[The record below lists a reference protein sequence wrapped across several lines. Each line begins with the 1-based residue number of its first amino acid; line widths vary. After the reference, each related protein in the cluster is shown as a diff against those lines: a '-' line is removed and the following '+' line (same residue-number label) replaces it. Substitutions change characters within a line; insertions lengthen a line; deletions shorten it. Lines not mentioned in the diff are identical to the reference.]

1 MKKQN
6 ILIIGNGKIGQAI
19 YHLLKSNHL
28 NKENI
33 IEIYDKDP
41 LKNKCKESLGNCTV
55 GKDFIFLCVP
65 SWIEEEVLLEI
76 KENLNPK
83 TILIPLSKGINVASR
98 KSMDRLIE
106 EDTNSAKYALLSG
119 PMVAHEIIEGKMSY
133 AVLASK
139 DKKVFK
145 KVSVLFAETKLKLEY
160 QKDVHSIAI
169 SAVLKNIYTLGIGIV
184 EGSEERNNTKGYL
197 SAMAINEMLAIIKIL
212 KLNEHIILG
221 TAGVGDFIA
230 TSSSEHS
237 QNRKLGKEIYERGSA
252 TFKSEGFVSLAS
264 LLKMLGKKSKKF
276 IFLSLIEK
284 IIINKKDP
292 KLEIEKFLK
301 EI

>member
-1 MKKQN
+1 MKQK

-19 YHLLKSNHL
+19 YHLLRSNPL

-33 IEIYDKDP
+33 IAVYDNDP
-41 LKNKCKESLGNCTV
+41 LKNKCKENLNDCTID
-55 GKDFIFLCVP
+55 KDFIFLCVP
-65 SWIEEEVLLEI
+65 SWVEEEVLLEI

-98 KSMDRLIE
+98 KSMDELIE
-106 EDTNSAKYALLSG
+106 EDTKNAKYALLSG
-119 PMVAHEIIEGKMSY
+119 PMFAYEIIEGKASY

-145 KVSVLFAETKLKLEY
+145 KVSLLFAGTKLKLEY
-160 QKDVHSIAI
+160 QKDVHSVAI

-184 EGSEERNNTKGYL
+184 EGSEERNNTKGFL
-197 SAMAINEMLAIIKIL
+197 SAMAINEMLGIVKIL
-212 KLNEHIILG
+212 KLNERIVLG
-221 TAGVGDFIA
+221 TAGVADFIA

-237 QNRKLGKEIYERGSA
+237 QNRKLGKKIYERGSA

-276 IFLSLIEK
+276 KFLSLIER
-284 IIINKKDP
+284 IVINKKDP
-292 KLEIEKFLK
+292 KIEIEKFLK